1 MKHTSITKNSH
12 SIPTDHEII
21 KQELI
26 SVLQNESKSIDT
38 VARNLPDTA
47 ITLVKMMLNT
57 TGRIVFSG
65 MGKSGFVARK
75 LVATCSSTGKASLFL
90 HPSEALH
97 GDLGM
102 VQQDDLFI
110 AISKSG
116 TGTELEQI
124 VPILK
129 ATGNKTCLICCNKG
143 VLNSVVDLSVCLPFE
158 KEACALNL
166 VPTSSSTITMA
177 FGDALAITV
186 SKLLGFGKN
195 DFARN
200 HPSGALGKRLLL
212 TVNSLMNNDETLPL
226 ISPETSFKET
236 ILLIT
241 KKKLGIG
248 IIVDQNKTLLGI
260 ITDGDLR
267 RAYEFG
273 PKLFEKTAVDIM
285 TMNPKTISENILAFD
300 ALKIM
305 EDFNITSL
313 VVTKQNIVVG
323 LLHIHDLI
331 KSGIR

>member
-1 MKHTSITKNSH
+1 
-12 SIPTDHEII
+12 
-21 KQELI
+21 
-26 SVLQNESKSIDT
+26 
-38 VARNLPDTA
+38 
-47 ITLVKMMLNT
+47 
-57 TGRIVFSG
+57 
-65 MGKSGFVARK
+65 
-75 LVATCSSTGKASLFL
+75 
-90 HPSEALH
+90 
-97 GDLGM
+97 
-102 VQQDDLFI
+102 
-110 AISKSG
+110 
-116 TGTELEQI
+116 
-124 VPILK
+124 
-129 ATGNKTCLICCNKG
+129 
-143 VLNSVVDLSVCLPFE
+143 
-158 KEACALNL
+158 
-166 VPTSSSTITMA
+166 
-177 FGDALAITV
+177 
-186 SKLLGFGKN
+186 
-195 DFARN
+195 
-200 HPSGALGKRLLL
+200 
-212 TVNSLMNNDETLPL
+212 LMNNDETLPL